1 MYLNVFKAVGPG
13 NIPATILKQ
22 LKKFLSK
29 PLTNLINLS
38 FSTGLFPKILK
49 SAKIIPI
56 LKKTGQQDCSNYR
69 AISLLSNISKVIEKL
84 VHRQLYGFLQ
94 FNNFLFTNQFGFRN
108 LHSKNCA
115 LIAIAEKIRKAID
128 NGEISCGEFLD
139 LQKAFDTADHE
150 ILLSKLEHYG
160 IHSVPLKWFKTFLT
174 QRHQYVSIKRSI
186 SETLTN
192 DHGVPKGS
200 VLGPLLFLIYINHLH

>member
-1 MYLNVFKAVGPG
+1 MY
-13 NIPATILKQ
+13 
-22 LKKFLSK
+22 
-29 PLTNLINLS
+29 
-38 FSTGLFPKILK
+38 
-49 SAKIIPI
+49 
-56 LKKTGQQDCSNYR
+56 
-69 AISLLSNISKVIEKL
+69 
-84 VHRQLYGFLQ
+84 
-94 FNNFLFTNQFGFRN
+94 TNQFGFRN
-108 LHSKNCA
+108 LHSINCA

-150 ILLSKLEHYG
+150 ILLSKLENYG

-192 DHGVPKGS
+192 DHGVPNGS